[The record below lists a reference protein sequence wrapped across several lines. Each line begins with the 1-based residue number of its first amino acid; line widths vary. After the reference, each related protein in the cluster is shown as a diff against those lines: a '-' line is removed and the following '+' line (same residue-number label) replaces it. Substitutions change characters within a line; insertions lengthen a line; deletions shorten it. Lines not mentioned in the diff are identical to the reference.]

1 MRRSIARTALSV
13 WGRMMRRREHMTG
26 ELSLELAPEALP
38 LSDTEGYARRLREA
52 LRAGSRLRAE
62 G

>member
-1 MRRSIARTALSV
+1 
-13 WGRMMRRREHMTG
+13 MRRREHMTG

>member
-38 LSDTEGYARRLREA
+38 LSDTEGYARPFALGRACA
-52 LRAGSRLRAE
+52 LRAKRAL
-62 G
+62 